1 MPHAKEVVKCLHQFW
16 RNLSLHSLALFPVP
30 NTRGVIPLRL
40 ALSELE
46 IDRAPH
52 TLASCGRQACVQ
64 LSFQHKRQIDSKIS
78 TSANHFSREAAPRAA
93 HGPRNAEALRTV
105 VDHQK
110 LTFMLIA
117 AGVPKKLNQ
126 DLVKCDTEEEDSVA
140 YHTSTLFKSFL
151 PSFYAF
157 IGSSV
162 N

>member
-16 RNLSLHSLALFPVP
+16 RNLSLHSHALFPVP

-40 ALSELE
+40 WALSELE

-78 TSANHFSREAAPRAA
+78 TSANHFSREAAPRAD

-117 AGVPKKLNQ
+117 AGVLKKLRLNQ
-126 DLVKCDTEEEDSVA
+126 DLVKRDTQEEDPVA
-140 YHTSTLFKSFL
+140 YLGPT
-151 PSFYAF
+151 P
-157 IGSSV
+157 
-162 N
+162 

>member
-1 MPHAKEVVKCLHQFW
+1 MPASVLTQSIAPLW
-16 RNLSLHSLALFPVP
+16 ALFPVP
-30 NTRGVIPLRL
+30 NTREVIPLRL

-117 AGVPKKLNQ
+117 AGVPKKLRLNQ
-126 DLVKCDTEEEDSVA
+126 DLVKRDTQEEDPVA
-140 YHTSTLFKSFL
+140 YLGPT
-151 PSFYAF
+151 P
-157 IGSSV
+157 
-162 N
+162 

>member
-1 MPHAKEVVKCLHQFW
+1 M
-16 RNLSLHSLALFPVP
+16 
-30 NTRGVIPLRL
+30 IPLRL

-78 TSANHFSREAAPRAA
+78 TSANHFSHEAAPRAV

-117 AGVPKKLNQ
+117 TGVPKKLRLNQ
-126 DLVKCDTEEEDSVA
+126 DLVKRDSQEEDPVA
-140 YHTSTLFKSFL
+140 YLGPT
-151 PSFYAF
+151 P
-157 IGSSV
+157 
-162 N
+162 